1 MTYELGISLEAFAQS
16 LGAAPEP
23 EPEPEPSRSGRGGSA
38 GRAGARD
45 VPRGARGIAQAGAG
59 RVTGSTTEW
68 RDADKQS
75 IDAWLNLHLIARRMP
90 AGEDSRVLADVA
102 LARVIPLAAELP
114 EDLPFVGVH
123 APTKPSATVI
133 EPWIEQVEEL
143 GGTPES
149 GTLLA
154 TGVELGLLG
163 VDRRIDERAAA
174 VIVAGFE
181 LDTVQGALDRDR
193 APGTAR
199 PADRLDRRAARG
211 HGRHRPG
218 LAALLRELCKND
230 QALAALKRTAMAH
243 PSLAVMS
250 VYLWAVVDRYPD
262 RRGQSAKTLLMLDS
276 HAVSDVRAL
285 WGDDGPQTKEEHAEL
300 LRVFHDAERRP
311 PELDVKR
318 ASALLMEESIEA
330 PDKGDPLA
338 LALRGLPNHLELP
351 AYCAWYASARR
362 PGSTHR
368 FDAWGRVAA
377 RALAPNHDVPPL
389 RSEELLTIVAREL
402 VSPQTLEGY
411 FDAIERLR
419 EAAGAKRFDEAMT
432 FALDQRAA
440 RRRGPARAARRHVQH
455 LGEGPE
461 RHRPQPPRRGPR
473 AGRPPVSPR
482 RRRDPLAPRPAP
494 PGRVGRV
501 HRPPQQQV
509 AALPPTPAFAC
520 PMMRGSCCASW
531 TASSPRSCCT
541 WPRSSASPRRS
552 TRAEDRRRARGRT
565 ARRRATP

>member
-1 MTYELGISLEAFAQS
+1 MT
-16 LGAAPEP
+16 
-23 EPEPEPSRSGRGGSA
+23 
-38 GRAGARD
+38 
-45 VPRGARGIAQAGAG
+45 
-59 RVTGSTTEW
+59 STTEW
-68 RDADKQS
+68 QDADRQS
-75 IDAWLNLHLIARRMP
+75 IDAWLNLHLIARRLP

-114 EDLPFVGVH
+114 EHPPFVGVH

-143 GGTPES
+143 RGTPES

-174 VIVAGFE
+174 VVVEGFE
-181 LDTVQGALDRDR
+181 LDTVQAALTEIGRQALLDPLIGSIAEQLAETVTD
-193 APGTAR
+193 APAR
-199 PADRLDRRAARG
+199 
-211 HGRHRPG
+211 RP
-218 LAALLRELCKND
+218 LLRELCRND

-262 RRGQSAKTLLMLDS
+262 RREQSAKTLLMLDS

-311 PELDVKR
+311 PELDIKR

-362 PGSTHR
+362 RVRRTASTRGAGSR
-368 FDAWGRVAA
+368 
-377 RALAPNHDVPPL
+377 
-389 RSEELLTIVAREL
+389 
-402 VSPQTLEGY
+402 
-411 FDAIERLR
+411 
-419 EAAGAKRFDEAMT
+419 
-432 FALDQRAA
+432 
-440 RRRGPARAARRHVQH
+440 PARSRPTTTCRRS
-455 LGEGPE
+455 G
-461 RHRPQPPRRGPR
+461 
-473 AGRPPVSPR
+473 
-482 RRRDPLAPRPAP
+482 
-494 PGRVGRV
+494 
-501 HRPPQQQV
+501 
-509 AALPPTPAFAC
+509 
-520 PMMRGSCCASW
+520 
-531 TASSPRSCCT
+531 PRSC
-541 WPRSSASPRRS
+541 
-552 TRAEDRRRARGRT
+552 
-565 ARRRATP
+565 